1 MSVTTIRLLL
11 TVAIQALKLAR
22 WYYSNLSP
30 DQKAEIKAALEAWK
44 QQIKEMP
51 MPEPPPLEGP

>member
-1 MSVTTIRLLL
+1 VSVTTIRLLL

-30 DQKAEIKAALEAWK
+30 EQKAEIREALEAWK
-44 QQIKEMP
+44 KQIKDMP
-51 MPEPPPLEGP
+51 MPEPPPLEGR